1 MKVEVRYLGYIKNL
15 LKRDKDSFELREG
28 ASISDLMNLLA
39 EKYGESFKKEVYE
52 TGMED
57 LKTGFVLT
65 VNGTLMGQLN
75 GIKTKLRE
83 GDEVSLMSLATG
95 G

>member
-1 MKVEVRYLGYIKNL
+1 
-15 LKRDKDSFELREG
+15 
-28 ASISDLMNLLA
+28 
-39 EKYGESFKKEVYE
+39 
-52 TGMED
+52 MED

>member
-28 ASISDLMNLLA
+28 ASISDLMSLLA
-39 EKYGESFKKEVYE
+39 EKYGEPFKKEVYE